1 MENKKNIFITF
12 LSILFTVLVFSG
24 CSQTLDPA
32 LDTELED
39 NVNSDEEVTPE
50 NVIEDV
56 VVTDL
61 EEDVEIGDL
70 I

>member
-1 MENKKNIFITF
+1 MENKKTIFITF

-24 CSQTLDPA
+24 CSQTLDTA

-50 NVIEDV
+50 NIIEDV